1 MAHKTWYEQYW
12 NILGVAGLGFAVRHA
27 IQQEGGGVVVVGF
40 EEADQVP
47 KELDD

>member
-27 IQQEGGGVVVVGF
+27 IQQGGGGVVGF
-40 EEADQVP
+40 EEAGQVT